1 MIEKSEIASLIYLL
15 DDNDTEVV
23 EHVTSKLL
31 SFGNQL
37 IPIIEENWSLLDS
50 IVKQERVENLIKKIQ
65 SQSLE
70 SNLRSWVKSDERDLL
85 EGLILINKLYQ
96 PEVNITEVN
105 KMLDK
110 IRLDVWLELR
120 DDLTS
125 FEKVKILNYIFYD
138 IHKFKGNTEDYHNP
152 KNSFIYNVLESKT
165 GNPILMA
172 CVYSIVAQKLHIPIY
187 GINLPQHFIL
197 GYVKPEI
204 EKPHV
209 KAKYNSPYTL
219 NENAGKTAMFYINPF
234 NKGLIFS
241 RENVKSFL
249 DQLKIEHNEYFYTTC
264 SHVEI
269 LKRVVRNLIYAYE
282 KQANRTEVH
291 QLDKMMDI
299 LNDVNND

>member
-152 KNSFIYNVLESKT
+152 KNSFIYNVLEST
-165 GNPILMA
+165 RIVGLLLLPILPNLSSKIDQQLGLLYNEK
-172 CVYSIVAQKLHIPIY
+172 VSWEKQLDWGKLIHESI
-187 GINLPQHFIL
+187 LPAPNP
-197 GYVKPEI
+197 VI
-204 EKPHV
+204 EK
-209 KAKYNSPYTL
+209 L
-219 NENAGKTAMFYINPF
+219 
-234 NKGLIFS
+234 
-241 RENVKSFL
+241 
-249 DQLKIEHNEYFYTTC
+249 EY
-264 SHVEI
+264 E
-269 LKRVVRNLIYAYE
+269 
-282 KQANRTEVH
+282 
-291 QLDKMMDI
+291 
-299 LNDVNND
+299 